1 MLRGA
6 RMTGDH
12 CSFLKECLLRGGAKK
27 IPGRGWGGGWG
38 CPKSS
43 SCPYM
48 ALTTSHGD
56 SLCLCLSP
64 PLAMASH
71 GWNLLLSLH
80 LPYLPHGLV
89 KSRHYFI
96 SLHSDEVQNRAKASV
111 TMSPKE
117 LRHQT
122 PGSSQSLPCSTAS
135 IAPMC
140 SWSCLVP

>member
-1 MLRGA
+1 MTIVLSLRNA
-6 RMTGDH
+6 
-12 CSFLKECLLRGGAKK
+12 FLGEEPRKSLA
-27 IPGRGWGGGWG
+27 GGGVG
-38 CPKSS
+38 DGDAQSPLHA
-43 SCPYM
+43 PYM
-48 ALTTSHGD
+48 ALTTPHGD

-96 SLHSDEVQNRAKASV
+96 SLHSDEVQNHAKASV

-140 SWSCLVP
+140 SWPCLVP